1 MLVFKLGHTNQ
12 QSVTGASEQTT
23 VNDAPEQSVN
33 DAPEQ
38 SVVNPGASDALLS
51 HRPSVD
57 GGTGGQSPFSSP
69 PVDINEIGDP
79 SSMNGIGEQS
89 VSLGVGQ
96 PLHTVAP

>member
-23 VNDAPEQSVN
+23 VNDAPEQSV
-33 DAPEQ
+33 
-38 SVVNPGASDALLS
+38 VNPGASDALLN
-51 HRPSVD
+51 HRPLAD
-57 GGTGGQSPFSSP
+57 GGTGGQPPFSSP